1 MLLILLSGCKKV
13 ENELIGTWDIMTFDT
28 RPEGSMRIT
37 FDRNM
42 TAIRVLENESG
53 TIIDSC
59 TYEVNQSPFKKRIIF
74 RDSKM
79 LPGCDDLNGVY
90 RVDKLKS
97 DVIITTRIGYEDG
110 NTGGSYYRLEM
121 KRKN

>member
-1 MLLILLSGCKKV
+1 MNKKHIIILSICMLHILLSGCKKV

-28 RPEGSMRIT
+28 RPEGTMRIT

-59 TYEVNQSPFKKRIIF
+59 TYEVNQSPFKKIHAVYC
-74 RDSKM
+74 M
-79 LPGCDDLNGVY
+79 LIPTMNLLLLE
-90 RVDKLKS
+90 RF
-97 DVIITTRIGYEDG
+97 YEHFLHR
-110 NTGGSYYRLEM
+110 NLLL
-121 KRKN
+121 